1 MARPN
6 LSNKRDIEKQKQQK
20 RLEKQKRKE
29 ERKANGTASFEDM
42 IAYVDANGMLS
53 STPDT
58 GVKEEVALDS
68 IEIAVPKKEEEPQQ
82 TVFNGR
88 VEFFN
93 ESKGYGF
100 VKDLNS
106 TEKYFF
112 HISRLLCPVDAND
125 KVTFELE
132 RGTRGMCAV
141 NIKKS

>member
-53 STPDT
+53 STPDEGT
-58 GVKEEVALDS
+58 KEEVSLES
-68 IEIAVPKKEEEPQQ
+68 IEIAIPKKEEEPEQ
-82 TVFNGR
+82 TVLHGR

-93 ESKGYGF
+93 ESKGFGF
-100 VKDLNS
+100 IKDINS

-112 HISRLLCPVDAND
+112 HVSRLIDPVDVNT

-132 RGTRGMCAV
+132 RGARGMCAV